1 MSYTTDR
8 SFKTRGVGAI
18 AATDLKQSQAGAV
31 VRTGAGA
38 VRVIPS
44 KESRGSRWP
53 ENDMGPAYS
62 MMGAT
67 ESHDYRAGADPC
79 PLKNY
84 GRTGKDINRA
94 IAERNECLRQRALA
108 AVKAVSAA
116 QDAEKAKKAA
126 AAKAAAY
133 KAALAK
139 ARAERKRLGIGPGG
153 RPLIV
158 STAAG
163 TSVVLPPAI
172 PGQPAVESPIV
183 PPSSPGAGAPSG
195 GGGGS
200 APSGGGGGS
209 WGGGGGGSS
218 SGGGAPSPSELDQM
232 DPTATSPAQD
242 VQAAAALVAQAPDA
256 AVGVATKPMSNGMK
270 LLIGLGVG
278 YVLYSMGSG
287 KKGKA
292 L

>member
-158 STAAG
+158 STAG
-163 TSVVLPPAI
+163 GSSVILPPAV

-183 PPSSPGAGAPSG
+183 PPSSPGV
-195 GGGGS
+195 
-200 APSGGGGGS
+200 
-209 WGGGGGGSS
+209 S
-218 SGGGAPSPSELDQM
+218 SGGGAPSSGGGGGGGFSYGGGGGAPSSSASELDQL
-232 DPTATSPAQD
+232 DPAPAETSPAQD
-242 VQAAAALVAQAPDA
+242 VQAAAALVAQAPEA
-256 AVGVATKPMSNGMK
+256 AAALAKKPMANSTK

-278 YVLYSMGSG
+278 YVLYTLGSK